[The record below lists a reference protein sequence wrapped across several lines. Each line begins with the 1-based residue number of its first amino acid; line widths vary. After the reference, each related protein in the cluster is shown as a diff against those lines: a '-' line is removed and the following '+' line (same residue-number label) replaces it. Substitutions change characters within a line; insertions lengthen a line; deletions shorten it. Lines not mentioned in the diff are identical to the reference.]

1 MGATQSSL
9 DDDRATA
16 QCTHPIP
23 QLEHVADIVEHSQ
36 PAQIKALTGIRGLAA
51 FWVMFLHLQI
61 YRPHGVLALPGLRQL
76 SRDGWLAV
84 DLFFVLSGFIM
95 MHVHGNDFVRPSLDR
110 AKRFYVLRFIRIY
123 PVHFVVLI
131 LHVPLLAL
139 ALRAGKAVYAAAFS
153 SRSFLLSL
161 FMLNGWGFYGSDGWN
176 LPSWSVS
183 SEWFAYLLF
192 PVTAAMVHRVRT
204 RRLALAIGIAILVSA
219 LLLGGFVSHWRQYML
234 PFWGVL
240 VRVTSEFTLGCLA
253 YRFYTRPIKPATAEI
268 AAELSLAAVLAIS
281 LMSLRATFNVLTIAA
296 FVTLVVG
303 LSQANGPVGSAMQSR
318 LMVYLG
324 RISYSAYIVHALVLG
339 VYARAIQR
347 IPSNAGLVVE
357 SAIVVGFAV
366 LVVGSAHVLYSIV
379 EEPARRW
386 LRGALLHQF
395 VPREAAAQNG

>member
-1 MGATQSSL
+1 
-9 DDDRATA
+9 
-16 QCTHPIP
+16 
-23 QLEHVADIVEHSQ
+23 
-36 PAQIKALTGIRGLAA
+36 
-51 FWVMFLHLQI
+51 
-61 YRPHGVLALPGLRQL
+61 
-76 SRDGWLAV
+76 
-84 DLFFVLSGFIM
+84 
-95 MHVHGNDFVRPSLDR
+95 
-110 AKRFYVLRFIRIY
+110 VLRFIRIY
-123 PVHFVVLI
+123 PVYFVVLI
-131 LHVPLLAL
+131 LHVPLLLL
-139 ALRAGKAVYAAAFS
+139 ALRAGKAVDAAAFS

-192 PVTAAMVHRVRT
+192 PVSAAMVHRVRT
-204 RRLALAIGIAILVSA
+204 RRVALAMGIAILVSA
-219 LLLGGFVSHWRQYML
+219 FVLGGYVSHWRQYML

-268 AAELSLAAVLAIS
+268 AAELSIAAIVAIS
-281 LMSLRATFNVLTIAA
+281 VMSLRATFNVLTISA

-318 LMVYLG
+318 FMVYLG
-324 RISYSAYIVHALVLG
+324 RISYSAYIVHALALG

-357 SAIVVGFAV
+357 TAIVVGFVV
-366 LVVGSAHVLYSIV
+366 LVVGSAHLLYSIV

-386 LRGALLHQF
+386 LRAALLHQF
-395 VPREAAAQNG
+395 VSREAAA